1 MRVYRVGRLFYYAKN
16 QTARKICTRETN
28 KIKNHGGF
36 EYENNHN

>member
-16 QTARKICTRETN
+16 QTMRTDFTRGIN